1 MRNPLLDQ
9 PELTNRLRDEAYA
22 RAQELRRE
30 AINDFWRGA
39 DALLTDATT
48 HARRA
53 AERLAHRL
61 RRRIRSPAQG

>member
-9 PELTNRLRDEAYA
+9 PELLNRLHDKA
-22 RAQELRRE
+22 RARALELRRE

-39 DALLTDATT
+39 DALLSDATT

-61 RRRIRSPAQG
+61 QRRFRSPARG